1 MIVAYGFAN
10 LLQSVAAARTTVH
23 HTFDP
28 GLLLRLASHR
38 TYLIGLACQIIGFV
52 LAFLARRDLPLFL
65 VQASVA
71 AGLGVT
77 AVLGVLVLKWRLPAA
92 EVGLLVL
99 LFGGITALVLSAEP
113 APSRQLGTAGLVG
126 LVAALG
132 AIAASG
138 FFAARLHGAPGSV
151 VLGSLAGMAF
161 SAAAVAARPLASA
174 ESTEAFVRDP
184 LLYLLIAHSLV
195 GQLLLGLAM
204 QRGSTTAAVAAMDAA
219 GAVPAAIIG
228 VLLLGDKIWP
238 GREWLAGLGFLVTL
252 AAVVGLTRYAQPQ
265 HHHPAVRDRGPAMIG
280 VGVVPAQAAST
291 GPRSATTSTGGVGST
306 GVAGRR
312 RPITRS

>member
-38 TYLIGLACQIIGFV
+38 TYLVGLFCQVIGFV

-77 AVLGVLVLKWRLPAA
+77 ALLGVLVLKWRLPVA
-92 EVGLLVL
+92 EVVLLVL
-99 LFGGITALVLSAEP
+99 LFAGITALVLAAEP
-113 APSRQLGTAGLVG
+113 APSRQLGAAGLAG
-126 LVAALG
+126 LVAALVV
-132 AIAASG
+132 IAVLG
-138 FFAARLHGAPGSV
+138 FFTARLRGAPGSV
-151 VLGSLAGMAF
+151 ALGSLAGLAF

-174 ESTEAFVRDP
+174 DSAEAFVRDP
-184 LLYLLIAHSLV
+184 LLYLLIVHSVV

-228 VLLLGDKIWP
+228 LLLLNDRIWP
-238 GREWLAGLGFLVTL
+238 GREWLAGVGFVATLV
-252 AAVVGLTRYAQPQ
+252 AVVGLTRYAEPQ
-265 HHHPAVRDRGPAMIG
+265 HHHAVARERELPM
-280 VGVVPAQAAST
+280 VPAGTAAR
-291 GPRSATTSTGGVGST
+291 PR
-306 GVAGRR
+306 R
-312 RPITRS
+312 

>member
-10 LLQSVAAARTTVH
+10 LLQSVAAARTSVH

-28 GLLLRLASHR
+28 GLLLRLAGQR
-38 TYLIGLACQIIGFV
+38 TYLIGLACQVVGFV

-77 AVLGVLVLKWRLPAA
+77 AVLGVLVLKWRLPMA
-92 EVGLLVL
+92 EMALLVL
-99 LFGGITALVLSAEP
+99 LFAGITALVLSAEP
-113 APSRQLGTAGLVG
+113 ATSRPLGTAGLIG
-126 LVAALG
+126 LVVALG
-132 AIAASG
+132 GIAVSG
-138 FFAARLHGAPGSV
+138 FFAARLHGATGSV

-174 ESTEAFVRDP
+174 DSVEAFARDP
-184 LLYLLIAHSLV
+184 LLYLLVAHSVV

-219 GAVPAAIIG
+219 GAVPAAVVG
-228 VLLLGDKIWP
+228 LLLLNDKIWP

-252 AAVVGLTRYAQPQ
+252 AAVVGLTRYAEPQ
-265 HHHPAVRDRGPAMIG
+265 HHHASTRERPRAQLGAA
-280 VGVVPAQAAST
+280 VVPVQAAST
-291 GPRSATTSTGGVGST
+291 GPRSETATSTGGGSVG
-306 GVAGRR
+306 VGRR

>member
-1 MIVAYGFAN
+1 MIVAYGVAN

-28 GLLLRLASHR
+28 GLLLRLAGHR
-38 TYLIGLACQIIGFV
+38 TYLIGLACQVTGFV

-77 AVLGVLVLKWRLPAA
+77 AILGVLLLKWKLPAA

-99 LFGGITALVLSAEP
+99 LFAGITGLVLAAEP
-113 APSRQLGTAGLVG
+113 AHSKQLGAAALVA
-126 LVAALG
+126 LVAAL
-132 AIAASG
+132 ALIALLG
-138 FFAARLHGAPGSV
+138 FFAVRLHGALGSV

-174 ESTEAFVRDP
+174 PSVEAFLADP
-184 LLYLLIAHSLV
+184 LLYLLVAHSIV

-219 GAVPAAIIG
+219 GAVPAAIVG
-228 VLLLGDKIWP
+228 LLLLNDRIWP
-238 GREWLAGLGFLVTL
+238 GREWLAASGFLVTL
-252 AAVVGLTRYAQPQ
+252 VAVIGLTRYAEPQ
-265 HHHPAVRDRGPAMIG
+265 HHHAVAREAAM
-280 VGVVPAQAAST
+280 VGAGA
-291 GPRSATTSTGGVGST
+291 PRPP
-306 GVAGRR
+306 R
-312 RPITRS
+312 